1 MPVGLNRKVALAG
14 RQQFGAGRQIEA
26 VEMPLIAETREANA
40 AEAVGR
46 ARISGSNNSYRFNWN
61 CAKLARTHERD
72 THMTRNMT
80 KLNLLGVAI
89 LLADGHWEAALLV
102 LALLIIFPLRTAR

>member
-1 MPVGLNRKVALAG
+1 
-14 RQQFGAGRQIEA
+14 
-26 VEMPLIAETREANA
+26 
-40 AEAVGR
+40 
-46 ARISGSNNSYRFNWN
+46 
-61 CAKLARTHERD
+61 
-72 THMTRNMT
+72 MTRNMT